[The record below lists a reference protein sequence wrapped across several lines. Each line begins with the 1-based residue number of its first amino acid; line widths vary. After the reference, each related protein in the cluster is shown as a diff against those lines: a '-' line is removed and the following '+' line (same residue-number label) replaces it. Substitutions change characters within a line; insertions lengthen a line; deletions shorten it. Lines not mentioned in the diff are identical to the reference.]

1 MVKRWFMVLALIG
14 LAGCGLPLNDS
25 RKAAIRNL
33 AVISAIGDDVSLS
46 RILGSRLFGDVE
58 EPQRLEWSFDKIASD
73 AVIEK
78 IRASNPGIEIIPLD
92 YNSNDLADKIH
103 KSESLRS
110 FSDPTRIHPEIRQLT
125 NGKPIDTL
133 IVIARDDFSQGAL
146 LSYEGVGILTERTLL
161 PRAPITPYAVL
172 SMFVIEVPSMRV
184 ITKQGSHV
192 KGRIYNVTP
201 LIQFDPIGGPAPF
214 LPGFEFPMDNEQKEF
229 LRPLLQELVLT
240 STRQLIQRSGF

>member
-1 MVKRWFMVLALIG
+1 MVKRWFIVLALIG
-14 LAGCGLPLNDS
+14 LASCGLPLNDS
-25 RKAAIRNL
+25 RKSAIRNL

-46 RILGSRLFGDVE
+46 RIFGDDE
-58 EPQRLEWSFDKIASD
+58 KPERLQWSFDKIASN

-78 IRASNPGIEIIPLD
+78 IRSSNPGIEIISLD
-92 YNSNDLADKIH
+92 YDSNDLADKIN
-103 KSESLRS
+103 KSEPFRS
-110 FSDPTRIHPEIRQLT
+110 FSDPARIDPELRQLT

-161 PRAPITPYAVL
+161 PRAPVTPYAVL

-192 KGRIYNVTP
+192 KGRVYNVTP
-201 LIQFDPIGGPAPF
+201 LVQFSPIGGPAPF
-214 LPGFEFPMDNEQKEF
+214 LPGFEFPMDNDQKEF

-240 STRQLIQRSGF
+240 STRQLMQRSGF